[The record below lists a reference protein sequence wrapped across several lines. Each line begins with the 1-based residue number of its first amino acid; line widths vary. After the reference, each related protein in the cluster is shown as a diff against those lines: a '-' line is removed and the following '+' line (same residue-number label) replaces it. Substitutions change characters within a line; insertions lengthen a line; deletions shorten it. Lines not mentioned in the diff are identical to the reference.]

1 MGLDPSAHPAAR
13 VFPAVSY
20 FWQGS
25 TERSRPFPTNL
36 RFFASHDPK
45 YSCPP
50 HGSLPH
56 RLRAEPPRRGGQER
70 GRILY
75 APAEVYPAA
84 SGTGGYGIRS
94 YVFCRGDH
102 WSPVPVCLMR
112 CLSERTQLRQVGG
125 RAMLAPTFSIGKV
138 DTRFSN
144 GFFLFRLVKNC
155 HIWYTV
161 FLQFHRQT
169 RCKPATQSY
178 RGPSGQPVA
187 NK

>member
-1 MGLDPSAHPAAR
+1 MGLDPSAHPAVR
-13 VFPAVSY
+13 SFPAVSY

-25 TERSRPFPTNL
+25 TERSRPFPTNQPKGRNNPI

-45 YSCPP
+45 YSGLP

-75 APAEVYPAA
+75 APAEV
-84 SGTGGYGIRS
+84 
-94 YVFCRGDH
+94 
-102 WSPVPVCLMR
+102 CLVR
-112 CLSERTQLRQVGG
+112 RLPERTQLRRVGG

-161 FLQFHRQT
+161 FLQVHRQT

-187 NK
+187 NKRLLFLLPSAASRPFGGRS